1 MKSKKIDN
9 SYRILFDELSEHLPE
24 EISQSELDEYLIDLY
39 NTVNSLF
46 EKVSSKNNSN
56 NTKSKVFD
64 IILENAGLN
73 TGFSNLYYRLQDLLY
88 EIKEMQQ
95 NLKENNDNVKSYEE
109 SETILDIG
117 YAESWEHS
125 GIFQKLI
132 LEKEDGKIQIF
143 EEVFLLNNTFV
154 HRFCNIEWE
163 ITDFGKKTKNITY
176 DNLNVNDNLYRI
188 LKNSQHFMKNL
199 S

>member
-9 SYRILFDELSEHLPE
+9 NYRILFDELSEHLPE

-88 EIKEMQQ
+88 EIKE
-95 NLKENNDNVKSYEE
+95 KDKKS
-109 SETILDIG
+109 T
-117 YAESWEHS
+117 
-125 GIFQKLI
+125 LI
-132 LEKEDGKIQIF
+132 SCL
-143 EEVFLLNNTFV
+143 
-154 HRFCNIEWE
+154 
-163 ITDFGKKTKNITY
+163 
-176 DNLNVNDNLYRI
+176 
-188 LKNSQHFMKNL
+188 
-199 S
+199 